1 MSLILKEWPLRPDGE
16 WYRYSDVAESQ
27 CNMNTVLD
35 GTETFFHRV
44 QRGGVPLYCRVLNSQ
59 L

>member
-1 MSLILKEWPLRPDGE
+1 MYLILKGWSKRPDE
-16 WYRYSDVAESQ
+16 KWCRYSDVAESQ

-35 GTETFFHRV
+35 GTETIFHRI
-44 QRGGVPLYCRVLNSQ
+44 QKSGVPLLYLELKDQ